1 MSSFKIIPAIDIID
15 GKCVR
20 LTMGDYTQ
28 KKTYNEHPLEV
39 AKSFEAAGLTHLH
52 LVDLDGAKSN
62 KVVNLPV
69 LQSIV
74 KETNLIVD
82 FGGGIKSTD
91 SLEKVF
97 EAGAN
102 QVTVGSMAVKSPEL
116 FFEWLAKY
124 GTEKLILGADVR
136 NEMIAIN
143 GWQEDSTVTIYDFLA
158 NYTSKGVKHVV
169 CTDISKDGMLAGSSI
184 GLYKKLLV
192 EFPSIELIASG
203 GVTTIEEVME
213 LKVAGLSGAIIGKAI
228 YEGNITIE
236 QLGKLQ
242 AIC

>member
-1 MSSFKIIPAIDIID
+1 MNLFRIVPAIDIID

-20 LTMGDYTQ
+20 LTMGDYSQ
-28 KKTYNEHPLEV
+28 KKTYNENPLEV
-39 AKSFEAAGLTHLH
+39 AKSFEDAGLKYLH

-74 KETNLIVD
+74 RETNLIVD
-82 FGGGIKSTD
+82 FGGGVKSTEA
-91 SLEKVF
+91 LEMVL

-116 FFEWLAKY
+116 FFEWLEKY
-124 GTEKLILGADVR
+124 GIEKLILGADVR
-136 NEMIAIN
+136 NEMISIN
-143 GWQEDSTVTIYDFLA
+143 GWKEDSNITIYEFLK
-158 NYTSKGVKHVV
+158 NYASQGVKHVV
-169 CTDISKDGMLAGSSI
+169 CTDISKDGMLAGSSME
-184 GLYKKLLV
+184 LYKKLLE

-213 LKVAGLSGAIIGKAI
+213 LKTAGLAGAIIGKAI
-228 YEGNITIE
+228 YEGNITID

>member
-20 LTMGDYTQ
+20 LTMGDYSQ
-28 KKTYNEHPLEV
+28 KKTYSENPVEV
-39 AKSFEAAGLTHLH
+39 AKGFEAAGLTYLH

-82 FGGGIKSTD
+82 FGGGIKSTE
-91 SLEKVF
+91 SLEMVLD
-97 EAGAN
+97 AGAR
-102 QVTVGSMAVKSPEL
+102 QVTVGSMAVKDPEL
-116 FFEWLAKY
+116 FFQWIAKY

-136 NEMIAIN
+136 NEFISIN
-143 GWQEDSTVTIYDFLA
+143 GWQEDSSVMVYDFLTR
-158 NYTSKGVKHVV
+158 YTEKGVKHVV

-184 GLYKKLLV
+184 DLYKKLIAT
-192 EFPSIELIASG
+192 FPSIDLIASG

-213 LKVAGLSGAIIGKAI
+213 LKKAGLAGAIIGKAI
-228 YEGNITIE
+228 YEGNITID

>member
-1 MSSFKIIPAIDIID
+1 MSEFKLIPAIDIID

-20 LTMGDYTQ
+20 LTMGDYAQ
-28 KKTYNEHPLEV
+28 KKTYNENPLEV
-39 AKSFEAAGLTHLH
+39 AKSFEAAGLKYLH

-82 FGGGIKSTD
+82 FGGGIKSTE
-91 SLEKVF
+91 SLEMVLD
-97 EAGAN
+97 AGAN
-102 QVTVGSMAVKSPEL
+102 QVTVGSMAVKSPAL
-116 FFEWLAKY
+116 FFEWLDKY
-124 GTEKLILGADVR
+124 GAEKLILGADVR
-136 NEMIAIN
+136 NELIAIN
-143 GWQEDSTVTIYDFLA
+143 GWLEDSDVTIYDFLKD
-158 NYTSKGVKHVV
+158 YTAKGVKHVV

-184 GLYKKLLV
+184 ELYKKLL
-192 EFPSIELIASG
+192 ESFPAIDLIASG

-213 LKVAGLSGAIIGKAI
+213 LKAAGLPGAIIGKAI
-228 YEGNITIE
+228 YEGNITID

>member
-1 MSSFKIIPAIDIID
+1 MDSFKLIPAIDIID

-20 LTMGDYTQ
+20 LTMGDYSQ
-28 KKTYNEHPLEV
+28 KKTYNENPLEV
-39 AKSFEAAGLTHLH
+39 AKSFEDAGLRYLH

-62 KVVNLPV
+62 RVVNLPV
-69 LQSIV
+69 LQSII

-82 FGGGIKSTD
+82 FGGGIKSTE
-91 SLEKVF
+91 SLEMVL

-116 FFEWLAKY
+116 FFEWLEKY

-136 NEMIAIN
+136 NELIAIN
-143 GWQEDSTVTIYDFLA
+143 GWLEDSTVTIYDFLR
-158 NYTSKGVKHVV
+158 NYTEKGVKHVI

-184 GLYKKLLV
+184 ELYKRLLK
-192 EFPSIELIASG
+192 EFPAIELIASG
-203 GVTTIEEVME
+203 GVTTIEEVVQ
-213 LKVAGLSGAIIGKAI
+213 LKTEGLAGAIIGKAI
-228 YEGNITIE
+228 YEGNITID

-242 AIC
+242 ALC

>member
-1 MSSFKIIPAIDIID
+1 MSSFRIIPAIDIID

-20 LTMGDYTQ
+20 LTMGDYAQ
-28 KKTYNEHPLEV
+28 KKTYSENPVEM
-39 AKSFEAAGLTHLH
+39 AKSFEDAGLKYLH

-62 KVVNLPV
+62 NVVNLPV
-69 LQSIV
+69 LQRIV
-74 KETNLIVD
+74 QETNLIVD
-82 FGGGIKSTD
+82 FGGGIKSTEA
-91 SLEKVF
+91 LELVL

-116 FFEWLAKY
+116 FFQWLEKY
-124 GTEKLILGADVR
+124 GPEKLILGADVR
-136 NEMIAIN
+136 NEMISIN
-143 GWQEDSTVTIYDFLA
+143 GWQEDSSLTIYDFLKD
-158 NYTSKGVKHVV
+158 YSSKGVKHVV

-184 GLYKKLLV
+184 ALYEKLLSS
-192 EFPSIELIASG
+192 FPSVDLIASG

-213 LKVAGLSGAIIGKAI
+213 LKVAGLAGAIIGKAI
-228 YEGNITIE
+228 YEGNISLD

>member
-20 LTMGDYTQ
+20 LTMGDYSQ
-28 KKTYNEHPLEV
+28 KKTYSENPVEV
-39 AKSFEAAGLTHLH
+39 AKGFEAAGLTYLH

-82 FGGGIKSTD
+82 FGGGIKSTE
-91 SLEKVF
+91 SLEMVLD
-97 EAGAN
+97 AGAR
-102 QVTVGSMAVKSPEL
+102 QVTVGSMAVKDPEL
-116 FFEWLAKY
+116 FFQWIATY

-136 NEMIAIN
+136 NEFISIN
-143 GWQEDSTVTIYDFLA
+143 GWQEDSSVTVYDFLTR
-158 NYTSKGVKHVV
+158 YTEKGVKHVV

-184 GLYKKLLV
+184 DLYKKLIAT
-192 EFPSIELIASG
+192 FPSIDLIASG

-213 LKVAGLSGAIIGKAI
+213 LKKAGLAGAIIGKAI
-228 YEGNITIE
+228 YEGNITID